1 MKNFIFLFFIVLSCS
16 QKKSEI
22 RYMSLY
28 STTIKSINCNDL
40 LKSSQIKKLN
50 LTDKKAN
57 ELVKI
62 FSQLDPADSGWKID
76 ARVSGFIYDDSK
88 KLNFCMSGIIIDI
101 NGAKYFVNDNL
112 RNQIIQITN
121 KQF

>member
-1 MKNFIFLFFIVLSCS
+1 MKNLLVNFFMIISCS

-22 RYMSLY
+22 QYMSLY
-28 STTIKSINCNDL
+28 STTIISINCNEL

-50 LTDKKAN
+50 LTDKEAN

-62 FSQLDPADSGWKID
+62 FSQLDPADSGWNID
-76 ARVSGFIYDDSK
+76 ARVSGFIYDSSK
-88 KLNFCMSGIIIDI
+88 KLNFCMSGTIIDI

-121 KQF
+121 KQI